1 MRMSSAL
8 LPAVEP
14 PDPGSDPH
22 ALEDEVLQFVARQSR
37 RVPLAALVA
46 DLILASIVSNA
57 IDRPWRVWLWLA
69 LVAVLLLLRWRVLGA
84 LPTTDRLTRPAKL
97 RVATALSAL
106 NGVAHGFPVIFLSEM
121 GGIESAFLSILLLGL
136 CTAAVGTTG
145 GYRPLFVSFAAFVLL
160 PLALA
165 WGINSSEA
173 AQRVTELS
181 TAMLILLFGTLLL
194 GMAKDAFRLFKES
207 FEIRQQH
214 SVLNH
219 QLREALDS
227 AEAANRAKTR
237 FLASASHDLR
247 QPMHTL
253 TLFGAALALRPLDDA
268 SRRIAKDMSVALES
282 LAAQLDALLDI
293 SKLDAG
299 VVPVRPSMFFVA
311 DFLDLITAGCR
322 PLAARKGLQLVVQC
336 PANAVCRTDEALLA
350 RIVRN
355 LVDNAIKYT
364 RDGSVTL
371 RVAAGTNSWDITV
384 ADTGIGI
391 REAEQRKVFEEFYQ
405 IDNPE
410 RDRSRGLGLGLSI
423 VQRLAQLL
431 ECPMRLT
438 STPGQGTQVTLTAP
452 RGDPP
457 GVMQAEARFQAPP
470 SLARLCVL
478 VLDDEESVRR
488 GMKSL
493 LEGLHA
499 RVLLAGCIQ
508 EALEQAHLRRPDI
521 VLADLRMRGDENGID
536 AVVQL
541 RSLYPGLPALFI
553 SGDIASDRLL
563 DAQSAGIALL
573 HKPVAVDTLYAA
585 IEQALGN
592 GRENHDKRKSVG
604 DDDPAVSRRPC

>member
-1 MRMSSAL
+1 MNTSSAFL
-8 LPAVEP
+8 RPVESSQP
-14 PDPGSDPH
+14 NSNPH
-22 ALEDEVLQFVARQSR
+22 DLEDEVLQFVARQSR
-37 RVPLAALVA
+37 RVPLAAFIA
-46 DLILASIVSNA
+46 DLLLASIISTA
-57 IDRPWRVWLWLA
+57 IDRPWRIWLWLGM
-69 LVAVLLLLRWRVLGA
+69 VAVLLLVRWRVLGA
-84 LPTTDRLTRPAKL
+84 LPTSDRLTRQGKL
-97 RVATALSAL
+97 RAAIVLSAM
-106 NGVAHGFPVIFLSEM
+106 NGLAHAVPVIFLSEM

-145 GYRPLFVSFAAFVLL
+145 GYRPLFMSFVAFVLL

-165 WGINSSEA
+165 WGINSGDTG
-173 AQRVTELS
+173 QRLTALS

-194 GMAKDAFRLFKES
+194 GMARDAFRLFKES

-214 SVLNH
+214 SALNL
-219 QLREALDS
+219 QLREALDA

-253 TLFGAALALRPLDDA
+253 TLFGAALALRPLDNA
-268 SRRIAKDMSVALES
+268 SRQIAKDMSVALES
-282 LAAQLDALLDI
+282 LAGQLDALLDV

-299 VVPVRPSMFFVA
+299 VVPVRPSVFFIA
-311 DFLDLITAGCR
+311 DFLDAIAASCR
-322 PLAARKGLQLVVQC
+322 PLATRKGLELVVQC
-336 PANAVCRTDEALLA
+336 PTNAVCQTDETLLA

-364 RDGSVTL
+364 KNGSVTIH
-371 RVAAGTNSWDITV
+371 VATGINNWNITV

-391 REAEQRKVFEEFYQ
+391 RETEQHKVFEEFYQ

-423 VQRLAQLL
+423 VERLARLL
-431 ECPMRLT
+431 GCPLHMK
-438 STPGQGTQVTLTAP
+438 SMPGNGTKVTLAVP
-452 RGDPP
+452 RGDTPK
-457 GVMQAEARFQAPP
+457 VMHAEARYPAPP
-470 SLARLCVL
+470 SLSRLCVL

-493 LEGLHA
+493 LEGLKAH
-499 RVLLAGCIQ
+499 VLLAGCIAQ
-508 EALEQAHLRRPDI
+508 ALQQASIRRPDI
-521 VLADLRMRGDENGID
+521 VLADLRLRGDENGID
-536 AVVQL
+536 AVAQL
-541 RSLYPGLPALFI
+541 RDLHPGLPALFI

-573 HKPVAVDTLYAA
+573 HKPVAVETLYAA

-592 GRENHDKRKSVG
+592 GREDHDERRKNG
-604 DDDPAVSRRPC
+604 DDDPAESGGAD